1 MDRVARQHDAQ
12 RAAERERGGDEED
25 DRLGG
30 HALWPFS
37 GGRMP

>member
-1 MDRVARQHDAQ
+1 MDRVARQYYAQ
-12 RAAERERGGDEED
+12 RAAERERGGDEEH
-25 DRLGG
+25 DRLDG